1 VSRLTYLSIGSNRG
15 DRLGYI
21 KYSVERLGLILK
33 SLSFSRI
40 YETDPVYYLEQPK
53 FLNAVVSG
61 YFSGTPYELLNKT
74 QEIEKEAGRNRSTS
88 VSRGPRTLDIDIVL
102 FGNEVV
108 KSPLLT
114 IPHPGLKE
122 RKFVL
127 LPLLELN
134 PVLKDPATNTKLWE
148 LFIKLENQG
157 IYLYNTRG
165 KQ

>member
-1 VSRLTYLSIGSNRG
+1 MLR
-15 DRLGYI
+15 
-21 KYSVERLGLILK
+21 LILK
-33 SLSFSRI
+33 NLSFSRI
-40 YETDPVYYLEQPK
+40 YETDPVYYLDQPK

-61 YFSGTPYELLNKT
+61 YFSGTSYELLNKT
-74 QEIEKEAGRNRSTS
+74 QEIEEAAGRNRSTS

-102 FGNEVV
+102 FGNEVI
-108 KSPLLT
+108 KSPSLT

-134 PVLKDPATNTKLWE
+134 PVLKDPATNIRLWE
-148 LFIKLENQG
+148 LLIKLENQG

-165 KQ
+165 K